1 MGPLRR
7 GVTLALL
14 PTGALADACART
26 RPDWDGTPVSLLDE
40 ALFLVATPAALVLII
55 ASLVA
60 VRFRHQWGA
69 LVVVV
74 LWTLFVSLIAMG
86 DPTGLR
92 AEEVAEGC
100 VGSPALFIGLVAAIC
115 VAMILYTTP
124 RQGRES

>member
-14 PTGALADACART
+14 PTGALADACVRT